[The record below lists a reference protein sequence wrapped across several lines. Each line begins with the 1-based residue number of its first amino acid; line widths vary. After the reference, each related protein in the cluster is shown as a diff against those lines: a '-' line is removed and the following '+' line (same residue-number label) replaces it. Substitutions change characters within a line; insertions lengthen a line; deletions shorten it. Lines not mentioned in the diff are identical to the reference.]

1 MAESSGGGGWRT
13 GSGDIASI
21 FSVRNTKSFRLN
33 SVKDC
38 SRSKNIINTCYSD
51 QDKRSRIS

>member
-13 GSGDIASI
+13 GGGDIASI

-33 SVKDC
+33 NVKVC
-38 SRSKNIINTCYSD
+38 SRSRNIDYCMLS
-51 QDKRSRIS
+51 